1 VAEPLSVHDSSNSRR
16 VTLQGFDANTSSFVE
31 RLKEIFADDFNQ
43 LLGVAPRNVPG
54 RRRLEHVRD
63 YFAVAPPNF
72 DFVSGIDG
80 MSGLGRPA
88 VKQNKTR
95 VAKLLS
101 NGAAREKATQ
111 FQEEIKTH
119 FRKDE
124 G

>member
-1 VAEPLSVHDSSNSRR
+1 MSISL
-16 VTLQGFDANTSSFVE
+16 VE
-31 RLKEIFADDFNQ
+31 RLKNSLAHNLHQ
-43 LLGVAPRNVPG
+43 LICVASGNVAG
-54 RRRLEHVRD
+54 RRRPEHVRD

-72 DFVSGIDG
+72 DFVSGLDG

-101 NGAAREKATQ
+101 DGAARAKAAQ

-119 FRKDE
+119 WKRMKDE

>member
-1 VAEPLSVHDSSNSRR
+1 M
-16 VTLQGFDANTSSFVE
+16 SSFIE
-31 RLKEIFADDFNQ
+31 RLNAIFADDFNQ
-43 LLGVAPRNVPG
+43 LLCVTSRDIAGGG
-54 RRRLEHVRD
+54 RLQDARD
-63 YFAVAPPNF
+63 YLAVATPDF

-101 NGAAREKATQ
+101 HGAARAKAAQ

-119 FRKDE
+119 WKRI
-124 G
+124 